1 MSSPG
6 ASTPADASTLGTLTR
21 SEGIV
26 VAATLERRGYVKK
39 WGMRGYVKECGAD
52 TIIDCREWQRE
63 QWDNERAQRDLE
75 ERRRKREQSI
85 EERREWCRRRT
96 CRRRML
102 AEDVEEWPQ
111 PPAVAAAG
119 P

>member
-21 SEGIV
+21 SLPV
-26 VAATLERRGYVKK
+26 LAAALQPLLRGD
-39 WGMRGYVKECGAD
+39 VKEIGAD
-52 TIIDCREWQRE
+52 TIIDCRQWQRE
-63 QWDNERAQRDLE
+63 QWDNERADQDLE
-75 ERRRKREQSI
+75 ERRRKREQSL
-85 EERREWCRRRT
+85 EERRDWCRGRRCRRRT
-96 CRRRML
+96 L
-102 AEDVEEWPQ
+102 ASDVDAPPQ